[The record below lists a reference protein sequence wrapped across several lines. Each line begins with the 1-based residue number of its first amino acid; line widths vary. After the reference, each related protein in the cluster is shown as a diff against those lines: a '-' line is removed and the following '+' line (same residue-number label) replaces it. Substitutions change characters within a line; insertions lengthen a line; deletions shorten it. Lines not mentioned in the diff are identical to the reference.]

1 MSSVRE
7 LTLGEQMHALATE
20 LFPFPRCLAGPGVRD
35 TLEVLERVTGPMQRH
50 TFATGER
57 VHDWTIPREWVIRDA
72 WIRDPEGREIVSFE
86 DSNLHVVSHS
96 RGVHERISLAELQEH
111 LFSLPELPDAIPYRT
126 TYYRDW
132 WGFCMSERQRATLAD
147 GEYEVMI
154 DAELVPGELL
164 VGEIVIAGTGP
175 SEVLLSTYVCHPSMA
190 NNELSGPVVASQ
202 LVRTLQ
208 RWPADLRHTYRI
220 LFLPETI
227 GSIAYLA
234 RFGERLRERL
244 AAGYVVTCVGA
255 PVAFN
260 YHRSR
265 RGDTLADR
273 AARVVLA
280 HCGLDYEENDFYPAG
295 SDERQYC
302 SPGYD
307 LPVGLLMRASPATFP
322 QYHSSLDDLELVTAQ
337 ALQESYDV
345 YHQIIC
351 GLEANERFEVTVSH
365 CEPYLSG
372 RGLYPTTG
380 AARVVEQ
387 ERADMMFLL
396 NYLDGRPDLLTAAE
410 RIGRPIGALRAIV
423 DRLVEHDLLRR
434 VGPGDGERG

>member
-1 MSSVRE
+1 MSSVRDV
-7 LTLGEQMHALATE
+7 TLGEQMHALATE
-20 LFPFPRCLAGPGVRD
+20 LFVLPRCLAGPGVRD
-35 TLEVLERVTGPMQRH
+35 TLDILERVTGPMRRH
-50 TFATGER
+50 AFATGER

-72 WIRDPEGREIVSFE
+72 WIRDPDGNVIVSFA

-96 RGVHERISLAELQEH
+96 VGVHERLSLDALQEH

-126 TYYRDW
+126 SYYRDW
-132 WGFCMSERQRATLAD
+132 WGFCMTERRRATLTD

-164 VGEIVIAGTGP
+164 IGEIVVPGSGP

-202 LVRTLQ
+202 LVRWLQ
-208 RWPADLRHTYRI
+208 ASPVPLRHSYRI
-220 LFLPETI
+220 VFLPETI

-244 AAGYVVTCVGA
+244 AAGYVVTCVGNEH
-255 PVAFN
+255 AFM
-260 YHRSR
+260 YKRSR

-273 AARVVLA
+273 TARVVLA
-280 HCGLDYEENDFYPAG
+280 HCGLDSKEIDFYPAG

-307 LPVGLLMRASPATFP
+307 LPVGLLTRATPATFP

-337 ALQESYDV
+337 ALGESLEV
-345 YHQIIC
+345 YRQIIEA
-351 GLEANERFEVTVSH
+351 LEANERFEVSVAH

-380 AARVVEQ
+380 AARTVGQ

-396 NYLDGRPDLLTAAE
+396 NFLDGRPDLLAAAE
-410 RIGRPIGALRAIV
+410 RSGRPIGALRAV
-423 DRLVEHDLLRR
+423 ADKLVEHDLLRR
-434 VGPGDGERG
+434 VGPGDGEPG